1 MKLLFNM
8 THLLCYIK
16 GIFVQ
21 NQREREELADEKS
34 FAFPDHLTPL
44 RTLMAEVVQSY
55 LSLRV
60 LLLKSNLCQAR
71 APTKLRLYQKISLTP
86 DPVVTGDF
94 HRRRSYFSIASLQHA
109 FIISC
114 IKLPEGSRKSLDV
127 MDKKMFKLQELRERE
142 LAFKDS
148 YSIFDEMFMCFRC
161 LFD

>member
-1 MKLLFNM
+1 M

-21 NQREREELADEKS
+21 NQREREELADEKCL
-34 FAFPDHLTPL
+34 AFPDHLTPL
-44 RTLMAEVVQSY
+44 RTLMAEVGPALPVR
-55 LSLRV
+55 L

-71 APTKLRLYQKISLTP
+71 APTKLRLYQKISPGP
-86 DPVVTGDF
+86 DRVVTGDF
-94 HRRRSYFSIASLQHA
+94 HRCRPYFSIASLQHA

-114 IKLPEGSRKSLDV
+114 IKLPEGPRKSLDV